1 MVLTL
6 KKDKTYDKNNGYI
19 IMAEQFCQR
28 CPVKT
33 LFCFFQSLKPN
44 VFSAL
49 AQIHAGEVIPMA
61 HFGANFP
68 GWHRIFM
75 LM

>member
-1 MVLTL
+1 MLEDL
-6 KKDKTYDKNNGYI
+6 
-19 IMAEQFCQR
+19 R
-28 CPVKT
+28 CKYEFVFLFLVKINHISHMT
-33 LFCFFQSLKPN
+33 LFFHFQSLKPN

-68 GWHRIFM
+68 GWHRIFI